1 MLTGYDIEALKYAL
15 EPLLR
20 RGDTMQL
27 SETEFV
33 NLEELYSK
41 LNVALFPYLITLR
54 KRKFFNNSKNL
65 SFNFYKKLSKHRIS
79 LKSYK

>member
-1 MLTGYDIEALKYAL
+1 MEKIAEKTDLYNVMLTGYDIEALKFAL

-33 NLEELYSK
+33 NLEELYNK
-41 LNVALFPYLITLR
+41 LNMSLFPL
-54 KRKFFNNSKNL
+54 FNATKKN
-65 SFNFYKKLSKHRIS
+65 
-79 LKSYK
+79 

>member
-1 MLTGYDIEALKYAL
+1 MEKIATKDDLFNVLLTYRDITALKYAL

-33 NLEELYSK
+33 NLEELYEK
-41 LNVALFPYLITLR
+41 LNVALFPLFNITG
-54 KRKFFNNSKNL
+54 
-65 SFNFYKKLSKHRIS
+65 KKLE
-79 LKSYK
+79 L

>member
-1 MLTGYDIEALKYAL
+1 MEKIAEKTDLYNVLLTGYDIEALKFAL

-33 NLEELYSK
+33 NLEELYNK
-41 LNVALFPYLITLR
+41 LNVALFPL
-54 KRKFFNNSKNL
+54 FNATKKN
-65 SFNFYKKLSKHRIS
+65 
-79 LKSYK
+79 

>member
-1 MLTGYDIEALKYAL
+1 MKIASKNDLYGLSLTGNEIISLKYAL
-15 EPLLR
+15 EPLLQ

-41 LNVALFPYLITLR
+41 LNIALFPL
-54 KRKFFNNSKNL
+54 FNNVV
-65 SFNFYKKLSKHRIS
+65 KKKIL
-79 LKSYK
+79 Y

>member
-1 MLTGYDIEALKYAL
+1 MEKIATKDDLFNVLLTYHDITALKYAL

-33 NLEELYSK
+33 NLEELYEK
-41 LNVALFPYLITLR
+41 LNVALFPL
-54 KRKFFNNSKNL
+54 FNIKG
-65 SFNFYKKLSKHRIS
+65 KKLE
-79 LKSYK
+79 L

>member
-1 MLTGYDIEALKYAL
+1 MEKIAEKSDLYNVLLTGYDIEALKYAL

-41 LNVALFPYLITLR
+41 LNVALFPL
-54 KRKFFNNSKNL
+54 FNNVA
-65 SFNFYKKLSKHRIS
+65 KKENS
-79 LKSYK
+79 LIIPET

>member
-1 MLTGYDIEALKYAL
+1 MEKIATKDDLYNVLLTGYDIEALKFAL

-33 NLEELYSK
+33 NLEELYE
-41 LNVALFPYLITLR
+41 
-54 KRKFFNNSKNL
+54 
-65 SFNFYKKLSKHRIS
+65 KLSVTMFPLLNKIV
-79 LKSYK
+79 KN

>member
-1 MLTGYDIEALKYAL
+1 MEKIATKDDLYNVMLTGYDIEALKFAL

-33 NLEELYSK
+33 NLEELYEK
-41 LNVALFPYLITLR
+41 LNVALFPLMNA
-54 KRKFFNNSKNL
+54 KME
-65 SFNFYKKLSKHRIS
+65 KLE
-79 LKSYK
+79 L

>member
-1 MLTGYDIEALKYAL
+1 MKIASKNDLYNVLLTGYDIEALKYAL

-41 LNVALFPYLITLR
+41 LNVALFPL
-54 KRKFFNNSKNL
+54 FNNVV
-65 SFNFYKKLSKHRIS
+65 KKENSS
-79 LKSYK
+79 LIPEI

>member
-1 MLTGYDIEALKYAL
+1 MEKITEKTDVYNVLLTGYDIEALKFAL

-33 NLEELYSK
+33 NLEELYNK
-41 LNVALFPYLITLR
+41 LNMALFPL
-54 KRKFFNNSKNL
+54 FNNVA
-65 SFNFYKKLSKHRIS
+65 KKENS
-79 LKSYK
+79 LIIPKI

>member
-1 MLTGYDIEALKYAL
+1 MEKIAEKTDLYNVMLTGYDIEALKFAL

-41 LNVALFPYLITLR
+41 LNMALFPLMNVIR
-54 KRKFFNNSKNL
+54 KN
-65 SFNFYKKLSKHRIS
+65 
-79 LKSYK
+79 

>member
-1 MLTGYDIEALKYAL
+1 MKIASKNDLYNVMLTGYDIEALKYAL

-41 LNVALFPYLITLR
+41 LNVALFPL
-54 KRKFFNNSKNL
+54 FNNTV
-65 SFNFYKKLSKHRIS
+65 KKENS
-79 LKSYK
+79 LIIPKI